1 LPRSYYLAHC
11 GDKVKGEEKDREP
24 EIDATSPEP
33 HAKNR
38 ETKHVRKQ
46 PEFKTDNSSQ
56 LDSSERSSR
65 QTNSATE

>member
-1 LPRSYYLAHC
+1 LPRSYYLTHW
-11 GDKVKGEEKDREP
+11 GDKVESEEKDREP
-24 EIDATSPEP
+24 EVDATGPEL

-56 LDSSERSSR
+56 LASSERSSR
-65 QTNSATE
+65 QTNSAT